1 MGSQPSKEGGKP
13 FQKKLSHPPLLK
25 ATEEPQEVK
34 SEELPPGDETG
45 GESVKVALRL
55 RPLNELELSRHDES
69 CIRVESNNTVVIGS
83 K

>member
-1 MGSQPSKEGGKP
+1 MIGRQPSKEGGKP

-45 GESVKVALRL
+45 G
-55 RPLNELELSRHDES
+55 
-69 CIRVESNNTVVIGS
+69 
-83 K
+83 